1 MCKIRFGKIL
11 MLLLALLLLTSCGKK
26 EEPKAAEEETAT
38 EEEGAEEEEK
48 IRLDPS
54 GRLTGEDGSIDASGL
69 YRAMAEA
76 NAVMDSIDHEAEPI
90 GPDYLTEAREAYNN
104 QPRVM
109 KPYMRMNGSR
119 EVVLPNKNT
128 GGTAAPAGSTNTG
141 TNSGTNTG
149 TNTGTNS
156 GTGDSSGNTGN
167 KNTASGNQTGEGAV
181 VTPSSNQS

>member
-11 MLLLALLLLTSCGKK
+11 LLLLALLFLTSCGKK
-26 EEPKAAEEETAT
+26 EEPKETAEETASEEEAAEEEV
-38 EEEGAEEEEK
+38 K
-48 IRLDPS
+48 VRLDPS

-90 GPDYLTEAREAYNN
+90 GPDYLTDAREAYNN

-119 EVVLPNKNT
+119 EVVLPNKST
-128 GGTAAPAGSTNTG
+128 GGTSGQTGSTNTG
-141 TNSGTNTG
+141 NQTGNNTG
-149 TNTGTNS
+149 NNTGN
-156 GTGDSSGNTGN
+156 GNSSGNNGN
-167 KNTASGNQTGEGAV
+167 DSTASGNQAGEGAV
-181 VTPSSNQS
+181 VTPSANQS